1 MKIFALI
8 KLLLGFLL
16 LLQFTKLIPFELYSL
31 QGLFSV
37 LWLFILGCFLVSNLL
52 ILFDKQS
59 VRKKNLQNQLKK
71 HNKVMKRSY

>member
-16 LLQFTKLIPFELYSL
+16 LLQFTKLFPFEIYSL
-31 QGLFSV
+31 QGLFSG

-59 VRKKNLQNQLKK
+59 VRKKNAENQLKK

>member
-16 LLQFTKLIPFELYSL
+16 LLQFSKLLPFELYSL
-31 QGLFSV
+31 QGLFSAI
-37 LWLFILGCFLVSNLL
+37 WLFILGCFLVSNFL

-59 VRKKNLQNQLKK
+59 LRKKNAENQLKN
-71 HNKVMKRSY
+71 HHKVMKRSH